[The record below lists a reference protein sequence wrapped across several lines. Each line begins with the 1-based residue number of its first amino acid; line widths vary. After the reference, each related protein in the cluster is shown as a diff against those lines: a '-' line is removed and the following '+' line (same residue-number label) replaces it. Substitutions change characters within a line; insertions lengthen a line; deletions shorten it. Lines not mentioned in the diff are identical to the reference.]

1 MIDKDI
7 KPGYDT
13 VELEEMVQVGLLCTQ
28 FNLGHCQE
36 MCGAVRMLE
45 GDGLEERREDS
56 QKFGT
61 LKI

>member
-1 MIDKDI
+1 M
-7 KPGYDT
+7 
-13 VELEEMVQVGLLCTQ
+13 QVGLLCTQ